1 MTIKDLRARTG
12 LTQREFA
19 EHFGIP
25 RRTIENWEA
34 GVNQPPQYVI
44 SLLEIAIE
52 KEEQNGNQE
61 S

>member
-25 RRTIENWEA
+25 RRTIENWEQ
-34 GVNQPPQYVI
+34 GKNKCPQYI
-44 SLLEIAIE
+44 LNLLEIVITADYC
-52 KEEQNGNQE
+52 KN
-61 S
+61 